1 MKGDT
6 SMKKIIAI
14 LICAGLLGTT
24 ACSKE
29 TKITKSNDD
38 VSAGETTGIEKVTDA
53 DGRSDNLD
61 AVSAVGDIEVDEGLL
76 TVTISIPA
84 DFIGELTQDDLDKT
98 VAEKGYISGTL
109 NDDGSVTYVMT
120 KSQHK
125 QMMED
130 MTKSM
135 DESLQSILDDK
146 DTYPNFESITHNA
159 DYTDFTIEYS
169 AEELSLSDTFSTI
182 LFYYMGGMYGVFN
195 GEPVENVHV
204 AFVNS
209 ETGELISE
217 ANSRDMGKS
226 AEE

>member
-1 MKGDT
+1 
-6 SMKKIIAI
+6 MKKIIAI
-14 LICAGLLGTT
+14 LICAGLLGMT
-24 ACSKE
+24 ACSNK
-29 TKITKSNDD
+29 TTITKST
-38 VSAGETTGIEKVTDA
+38 GETVTESSDKTTEDDFGS
-53 DGRSDNLD
+53 DGLD
-61 AVSAVGDIEVDEGLL
+61 TAKAVGDIEADEGLL
-76 TVTISIPA
+76 TVTINIPGDYFGETTQEEIDKAVA
-84 DFIGELTQDDLDKT
+84 DKGFIS
-98 VAEKGYISGTL
+98 VTL
-109 NDDGSVTYVMT
+109 NDDGSATYVMT
-120 KSQHK
+120 KSRHK
-125 QMMED
+125 QLMEEIS
-130 MTKSM
+130 KSM
-135 DESLQSILDDK
+135 DESLQKILDDK

-195 GEPVENVHV
+195 GEPAENVHV